1 MVASKIKAAYI
12 IENYERVVND
22 ALLKEHSSK
31 QLTYQFLQKQAE
43 YDELVK
49 QRDALKEI
57 KDSYVDNNI
66 DPADCMSD
74 VTDYLDVDK
83 NRDDP

>member
-1 MVASKIKAAYI
+1 MIASKIKAGFI
-12 IENYERVVND
+12 IESYENAIND

-49 QRDALKEI
+49 ERDSLKQI
-57 KDSYVDNNI
+57 KDSYVKNNI
-66 DPADCMSD
+66 DPEE
-74 VTDYLDVDK
+74 
-83 NRDDP
+83 